1 MKKPVNRTFI
11 QVQVDPKMKKQFTN
25 KLETENK
32 KITDVIIDWIE
43 AYLKEEEEI
52 DLNALQGDVVELK
65 NKVKSLEQ
73 ALNTREAQLLGES
86 AV

>member
-1 MKKPVNRTFI
+1 MKKPINRTFI
-11 QVQVDPKMKKQFTN
+11 QVQIDPKMKKQFTN
-25 KLETENK
+25 KLKTENK

-73 ALNTREAQLLGES
+73 ALSKREAQLLGES
-86 AV
+86 AA